1 MMKWI
6 TDFFKRDKSVD
17 EQSPINMRLNT
28 LPKATDYPKSKFKAH
43 WEIVRQPEHSTVR
56 LYSNTGKLLTY
67 SNFEN
72 KGGSVDS
79 KISEWVKLKMEDH
92 KV

>member
-6 TDFFKRDKSVD
+6 TDFFKRDKPISV
-17 EQSPINMRLNT
+17 SSLTTMRSNT
-28 LPKATDYPKSKFKAH
+28 LPKAADYPKSKFKAH
-43 WEIVRQPEHSTVR
+43 WEIIRQPGHTTVR
-56 LYSNTGKLLTY
+56 LYSNAGKLLTY

-79 KISEWVKLKMEDH
+79 KISEWLQLKMEDH
-92 KV
+92 RV